1 MIYIFTALFPEARPL
16 IGRLGLKR
24 SPDQQHFSAWISEDH
39 EYLLAVTGPGPIS
52 AAIVSS
58 SVFTIRPPAKD
69 DYIVNIGI
77 CAGIGMD
84 QTGQCFLCSSV
95 TDTDSGRSYYPDLL
109 WKHSF
114 PEAALCSGSRVLT
127 DSGDPF
133 LASRCRKGTPLLYD
147 MEAAALYQS
156 SAVYAGPHQMSFL
169 KIVSDKGDGSFPS
182 PEEVTGLTAKWLPQ
196 ICRYMEELPGPGQQ
210 PPDSPLLESLSA
222 DLHCSVTM
230 QHTLRQ
236 YLIWA
241 SLTAS
246 SLEEKIQE
254 MYTSGVLPCKD
265 RKEGK
270 KILEQLRSFLL

>member
-16 IGRLGLKR
+16 IDRLGLKR
-24 SPDQQHFSAWISEDH
+24 SPDQQHFSTWISENH

-58 SVFTIRPPAKD
+58 SVFTMRPPAQD
-69 DYIVNIGI
+69 DFIINIGI

-95 TDTDSGRSYYPDLL
+95 TDTDSGRSYYPDLI
-109 WKHSF
+109 WKHAF
-114 PEAALCSGSRVLT
+114 PETALCSGSRILT
-127 DSGDPF
+127 ASDDPVP
-133 LASRCRKGTPLLYD
+133 AGSRRKGAPLLYD

-156 SAVYAGPHQMSFL
+156 GAVYAGPHQMSFL

-196 ICRYMEELPGPGQQ
+196 ICHYIEGLPCLRQQ
-210 PPDSPLLESLSA
+210 PQDSPLLESLSA

-246 SLEEKIQE
+246 SLEGKIQE